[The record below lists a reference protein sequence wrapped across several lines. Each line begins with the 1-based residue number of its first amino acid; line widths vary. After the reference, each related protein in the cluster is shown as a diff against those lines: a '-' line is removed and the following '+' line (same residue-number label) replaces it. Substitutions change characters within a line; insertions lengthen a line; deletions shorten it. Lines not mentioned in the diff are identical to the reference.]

1 MEIKDKPA
9 SMSVRE
15 WITKKLAIKIVVP
28 EKVIRQVIT
37 HQFDS
42 AYDALKVNNSLEISG
57 FGKFF
62 YNTKKADKE
71 IEWSKKQKAVYERN
85 IEQETTEGKRIMARE
100 RYAKESLKLER
111 LIKKKINSGGD

>member
-1 MEIKDKPA
+1 MEIKDKPN

-15 WITKKLAIKIVVP
+15 WITKKIATGIMIP
-28 EKVIRQVIT
+28 EKDIRRVIT

-42 AYDALKVNNSLEISG
+42 AYDALKVNNSIEISG

-71 IEWSKKQKAVYERN
+71 IEWCKGQKNTYERSL
-85 IEQETTEGKRIMARE
+85 EKEMAEAE
-100 RYAKESLKLER
+100 RDKINEKLRKVDVKLKR
-111 LIKKKINSGGD
+111 LIKKKNISGED